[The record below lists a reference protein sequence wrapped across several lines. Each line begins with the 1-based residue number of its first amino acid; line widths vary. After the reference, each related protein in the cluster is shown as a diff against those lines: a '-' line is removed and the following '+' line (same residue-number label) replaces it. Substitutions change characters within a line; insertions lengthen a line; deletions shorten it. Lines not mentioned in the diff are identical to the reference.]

1 MSIMQQITNWKRKRQ
16 SKVVTG
22 YYYKFGRVNG
32 PWISIYTVELKRK
45 VESVVCVS
53 TDTTTCPALAGAIF
67 KVAFFQSFLGL
78 KISPANC
85 DNKGLT
91 KMMLFAFAS
100 GALLCA
106 NRNHQLLIINPKTKT
121 KLLLTTMPFFLLF
134 PRLHSIIPLFHF
146 PPNFS

>member
-1 MSIMQQITNWKRKRQ
+1 MKQKCCSMIFPRKREKKRGFWFCTSNRVLQNGKSKRPVNFDLQ
-16 SKVVTG
+16 SWIEAKSR
-22 YYYKFGRVNG
+22 KQKHAM
-32 PWISIYTVELKRK
+32 PWYH
-45 VESVVCVS
+45 
-53 TDTTTCPALAGAIF
+53 
-67 KVAFFQSFLGL
+67 FQSCLFSIVFGI
-78 KISPANC
+78 KKPPANC
-85 DNKGLT
+85 DKGLT

-134 PRLHSIIPLFHF
+134 PRLHSIISLFHF

>member
-32 PWISIYTVELKRK
+32 PWISIYRVELKRK
-45 VESVVCVS
+45 VENRNMP
-53 TDTTTCPALAGAIF
+53 CPGTIF

-134 PRLHSIIPLFHF
+134 PRLHSIISLFHF